1 MFPERMLLLMKEKKI
16 TKRQISTDLNFGI
29 NQIKYWEKNNN
40 IPGADVLHEIAL
52 YLGTSVEY
60 LIEESEEKEPINV
73 GSDEENAAFLLDLAQ
88 QTKNLTGEERA
99 ELKNY
104 VEYLISKRKKG

>member
-1 MFPERMLLLMKEKKI
+1 MFPERMLQLMKEKKI

-73 GSDEENAAFLLDLAQ
+73 GSDEENSAFLWDLAQ
-88 QTKNLTGEERA
+88 QTKDLTEEERA

-104 VEYLISKRKKG
+104 VEYLISKRKNG